1 MNTAFETYGT
11 ASSIQHTFSGN
22 IRGKEMSIKKQEE
35 TRAPNFSY
43 LMKNYYCKNLQ
54 SSTNFEKDKHK
65 EIYTKTYHNQIM
77 KAKDKQKNLKGTREK
92 GLITYKGASI

>member
-1 MNTAFETYGT
+1 M
-11 ASSIQHTFSGN
+11 
-22 IRGKEMSIKKQEE
+22 
-35 TRAPNFSY
+35 RAPNFSY

-54 SSTNFEKDKHK
+54 SSTSFKKAKHK

-92 GLITYKGASI
+92 GLNTYKGASI